1 MLPQKIDIP
10 ERYIPDDEPEEITA
24 SEKLK
29 RSMKAEMIRRML
41 SESTTYEDIRR
52 DNQQTII
59 SSSSSSSAIGE
70 ENGLSEETRVKLNE
84 EKRRRAQLLALN
96 HELAKEVMERSRIV
110 AGISLTNQIYNF
122 LFVFI

>member
-24 SEKLK
+24 TEKLK

-41 SESTTYEDIRR
+41 SESATYEDVRR
-52 DNQQTII
+52 DSQPTA
-59 SSSSSSSAIGE
+59 SSSSSSSAIGDDS
-70 ENGLSEETRVKLNE
+70 GLSREAKLKLNE

-110 AGISLTNQIYNF
+110 AGNLIEF
-122 LFVFI
+122 

>member
-41 SESTTYEDIRR
+41 SETTTYEDIRR
-52 DNQQTII
+52 DNQQIII

-110 AGISLTNQIYNF
+110 AGISFTNHIYNF
-122 LFVFI
+122 